1 MLKKLK
7 PIIIAL
13 IIIILVILSYLRE
26 TGEVTQTSFAL
37 NTTIYITAKGKNAK
51 TITQQAIQRVNEIEK
66 HITAYS
72 QTSDLSKGVL
82 SDDAKKVVERGLYFG
97 KKSDGYF
104 DITIKPLVDLWGV
117 TTPTPKVP
125 SNDEIEKALSL
136 VDYTKTSINGDK
148 LIISEGMSIDLGG
161 IGKGYAAD
169 EAAKV
174 LRENGITDGIVD
186 LGGDIVVLGKKRIG
200 IQNPLSGQTGD
211 YMAVI
216 EIKDSSIVT
225 SGSYE
230 RNFKEGGK
238 TYHHILNP
246 KTGRPSESGLLSAT
260 VISENSQDAD
270 AIATIIYILGAD
282 EGLSFANE
290 MGVQAMVIDE
300 EKTVHKTKGVNIKI
314 TDTDFK
320 EKANDN

>member
-211 YMAVI
+211 YMAVV